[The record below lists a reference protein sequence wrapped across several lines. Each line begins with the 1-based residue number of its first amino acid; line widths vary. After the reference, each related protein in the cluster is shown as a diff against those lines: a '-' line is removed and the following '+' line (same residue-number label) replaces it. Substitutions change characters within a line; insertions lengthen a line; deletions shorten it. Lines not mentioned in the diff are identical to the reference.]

1 MKKYKEIVVTLF
13 GGLATFFTFLAGCPG
28 LACAGC
34 GAACFTPILSI
45 FGLSLSGLLVSGIWE
60 VLQPLLIALSAVLY
74 TVAYFSIYKKQS
86 VSELCFAQTCNS
98 QLTKSK
104 QSGKAVKLFFWIS
117 LGISIIL
124 FSYTIKSRIAPKD
137 IAINSLNNT
146 PTILKSDTAF
156 FDADFLYWDKVK
168 KSFICKGSLD
178 SLATKIYGLHEYARK
193 NNIPVLLTTCCSFNM
208 PVKNEL
214 NNTGVLYIPLDSVD
228 NSWKENVPQSLIFY
242 VAKEAYGNPKMNYDK
257 NATCTFKK
265 NHNLS
270 SLLDIL
276 KIKNW
281 VVFGAGFELCTSND
295 MKGLLDKGYNVTV
308 IQDMI
313 TSSANGNDKTKNAIL
328 SDYIKKG
335 VKVVNLREFLK
346 SRKTK

>member
-1 MKKYKEIVVTLF
+1 MF
-13 GGLATFFTFLAGCPG
+13 GGIATLFTFLAGCPG

-34 GAACFTPILSI
+34 GAACFTPVLSI

-74 TVAYFSIYKKQS
+74 TVAYFSIYKKQAA
-86 VSELCFAQTCNS
+86 SEHCFAQACNS
-98 QLTKSK
+98 QLAKSK

-117 LGISIIL
+117 LGLSVIL
-124 FSYTIKSRIAPKD
+124 FSYSIKSRITPKD

-146 PTILKSDTAF
+146 SNIIKSDTAF

-168 KSFICKGSLD
+168 KTFICKGSLD
-178 SLATKIYGLHEYARK
+178 SLATRIYGLHEYARK

-208 PVKNEL
+208 PEKNEL
-214 NNTGVLYIPLDSVD
+214 NNSGVLYIPLDSMD
-228 NSWKENVPQSLIFY
+228 IAWKENVTQSMTFY

-270 SLLDIL
+270 SLLDTL

-281 VVFGAGFELCTSND
+281 VVFGAGFELCTSEA

-308 IQDMI
+308 IEDMI
-313 TSSANGNDKTKNAIL
+313 TSSANGNDKTKKTIL
-328 SDYIKKG
+328 SGYIKRG
-335 VKVVNLREFLK
+335 VKVVTLKEFLH
-346 SRKTK
+346 SRKSKR